1 MTPGR
6 VADEFRATED
16 FMNFRISSD
25 GQHFDSLL
33 ILKSGNAQQVPVNSQ
48 SVKPDVDAAQDT
60 ATISSASS
68 QLSSSFAVR
77 QDKVD
82 SLRAQVVG
90 GTYSVDTNAVSTS
103 MSSDPFWCPSLPI
116 RGR

>member
-1 MTPGR
+1 
-6 VADEFRATED
+6 
-16 FMNFRISSD
+16 MNFRIYSD
-25 GQHFDSLL
+25 GQQFNSSQ
-33 ILKSGNAQQVPVNSQ
+33 IFKSGNAQQAPVTSQ
-48 SVKPDVDAAQDT
+48 TVKPNVDAAPDT

-68 QLSSSFAVR
+68 QLSSGFAVR

-90 GTYSVDTNAVSTS
+90 GTYSVDTKAVATS

-116 RGR
+116 QGR